1 MVSRD
6 VFLLP
11 PAAAALVLLSNLLTI
26 ADAVAVLPQK
36 TQHLPFRVLDV
47 VDWPLQTPMPW
58 LGRRQDSSTNTVCGY
73 IGGDPG
79 FAATCSAGSHCAMD
93 ASVSAVGCCP
103 NGVAC
108 TTGVYTS
115 CVDQNS
121 PTPSAY
127 DPYVYTCQGSNV
139 CYKNTYDGGA
149 YQYGCGTS
157 TQGFYV
163 AATASGLSTT
173 VSITHVSGIV
183 TKAASTASSSSSG
196 SSSASSSDSST
207 TSSSSTTTTSSS
219 SSSSPTS
226 QAPSS
231 TSSHPAASG
240 GPHSPPTQAQQ
251 DAALARNG
259 GIIGGTVAGA
269 AIFVAIVSVAFWM
282 GKRKGRNQ
290 RVGPG
295 QGKGPSY
302 ISPMTN
308 QKDFTQVPGQD
319 TMFDQAGYGHP
330 SMMPGAHGTTT
341 SITGGNAAH
350 SGGSVKSGGAGGAV
364 ASGAVRSGNGGEDEI
379 PLTHQNEM
387 TEFLRGYHEAISRPE
402 GDEVRQGSAGGNS
415 TATGATATEFG
426 AAPNANAGGGD
437 ITEERPLW
445 QQNRRQSRNLMWIIL
460 GTEMSSPNL
469 HVAIIGAVSVFETL
483 PRQTY
488 EDNPRTWTMALHWSR
503 RNVEQCLPPELFAAL
518 SSAHTNPWHEPSHD
532 EAQSLPVVDGKTGEV
547 LVAAKVDDGR
557 RVVRRKLR
565 DLFRRGIDVRFGYK
579 LAGVDTSGE
588 GVTAT
593 FENGEV
599 VRVDVIVG
607 ADGEHWMSVH
617 GGAGSI
623 SQEQDSPDCQ
633 LADVPDPEDPET
645 WEFQVALS
653 LWSTEDPPET
663 NEDRMKYFK
672 KLAEP
677 YCEPYRSAALWV
689 PDDTY
694 IPRDKYAEWKRI
706 APWKNFGGRVTV
718 AGDAAHPMC
727 PFRGQGLNNALQD
740 AGNLVKAITAVKEGR
755 QTLAAAIDE
764 YDAEVYQRGKR
775 EIEISEESMF
785 GLHHYSAIK
794 GSPIDRMGLKE
805 QKA

>member
-6 VFLLP
+6 VFRLP
-11 PAAAALVLLSNLLTI
+11 PAAAALVLLSNLLTT

-157 TQGFYV
+157 SQGFYV

-426 AAPNANAGGGD
+426 AAPNAGGAD

-469 HVAIIGAVSVFETL
+469 HVAIIGAGATGLLLAQGLKKANVRVSVFETL

-565 DLFRRGIDVRFGYK
+565 DLFRRGIDNIGCRYTAEQARFLRSK
-579 LAGVDTSGE
+579 IHPIA
-588 GVTAT
+588 
-593 FENGEV
+593 
-599 VRVDVIVG
+599 DV
-607 ADGEHWMSVH
+607 S
-617 GGAGSI
+617 
-623 SQEQDSPDCQ
+623 
-633 LADVPDPEDPET
+633 LADVPDPENPET

-740 AGNLVKAITAVKEGR
+740 AGNLVKAITAVQEGR
-755 QTLAAAIDE
+755 QTLAAAIDA

>member
-1 MVSRD
+1 
-6 VFLLP
+6 
-11 PAAAALVLLSNLLTI
+11 
-26 ADAVAVLPQK
+26 
-36 TQHLPFRVLDV
+36 
-47 VDWPLQTPMPW
+47 
-58 LGRRQDSSTNTVCGY
+58 
-73 IGGDPG
+73 
-79 FAATCSAGSHCAMD
+79 
-93 ASVSAVGCCP
+93 
-103 NGVAC
+103 
-108 TTGVYTS
+108 
-115 CVDQNS
+115 
-121 PTPSAY
+121 
-127 DPYVYTCQGSNV
+127 
-139 CYKNTYDGGA
+139 
-149 YQYGCGTS
+149 
-157 TQGFYV
+157 
-163 AATASGLSTT
+163 
-173 VSITHVSGIV
+173 
-183 TKAASTASSSSSG
+183 
-196 SSSASSSDSST
+196 
-207 TSSSSTTTTSSS
+207 
-219 SSSSPTS
+219 
-226 QAPSS
+226 
-231 TSSHPAASG
+231 
-240 GPHSPPTQAQQ
+240 
-251 DAALARNG
+251 
-259 GIIGGTVAGA
+259 
-269 AIFVAIVSVAFWM
+269 
-282 GKRKGRNQ
+282 
-290 RVGPG
+290 
-295 QGKGPSY
+295 
-302 ISPMTN
+302 
-308 QKDFTQVPGQD
+308 
-319 TMFDQAGYGHP
+319 
-330 SMMPGAHGTTT
+330 
-341 SITGGNAAH
+341 
-350 SGGSVKSGGAGGAV
+350 
-364 ASGAVRSGNGGEDEI
+364 
-379 PLTHQNEM
+379 
-387 TEFLRGYHEAISRPE
+387 
-402 GDEVRQGSAGGNS
+402 
-415 TATGATATEFG
+415 
-426 AAPNANAGGGD
+426 
-437 ITEERPLW
+437 
-445 QQNRRQSRNLMWIIL
+445 
-460 GTEMSSPNL
+460 MSSPNL
-469 HVAIIGAVSVFETL
+469 HVAVIGAGATGLLLAQGLKKANVRVSVFETL

-599 VRVDVIVG
+599 VRVDVLVG
-607 ADGEHWMSVH
+607 ADGAKSVVRDH
-617 GGAGSI
+617 LVDGDSKELDRVPLI
-623 SQEQDSPDCQ
+623 STNIGCRYTAEQARFLRSKIHPIANMAVHPDQ
-633 LADVPDPEDPET
+633 DTLFFIAVADVPDPEDPET

-653 LWSTEDPPET
+653 LWSNEDPPET

-694 IPRDKYAEWKRI
+694 IPRDKYAEWKSI

-740 AGNLVKAITAVKEGR
+740 AGNLVKAITAVQEGR